1 MNSKLKQIIK
11 EEVTKVMN
19 EIANSEDLK
28 VDNYPIRIVKYTP
41 TSKFQIALI
50 NPQNKLVTST
60 FGTQFPNELAAET
73 FLCENLY
80 RIEKYF
86 HESDI
91 LAEGIE
97 GRFEIIDREIKCNI

>member
-11 EEVTKVMN
+11 DEVTKVIN
-19 EIANSEDLK
+19 EIANPGGLK

-41 TSKFQIALI
+41 TSRFQIAII
-50 NPQNKLVTST
+50 NPQNHLVTAT
-60 FGTQFPNELAAET
+60 FGTQFPNERAAET
-73 FLCENLY
+73 FLCDNLY

-86 HESDI
+86 HESEI